1 MKRKKRTFH
10 LFSRKR
16 KAIARIVAKYVAL
29 NRFFVGPALEGGGAT
44 NNNERN
50 GGAGEM
56 KKYDGGGRFLRDVD
70 DPQWDEHK
78 LCALHIMLTVLT
90 MLTPLKN
97 VTSLTKQ

>member
-1 MKRKKRTFH
+1 
-10 LFSRKR
+10 
-16 KAIARIVAKYVAL
+16 
-29 NRFFVGPALEGGGAT
+29 
-44 NNNERN
+44 
-50 GGAGEM
+50 M

-78 LCALHIMLTVLT
+78 LCVLHIMLTVLT